1 MAQQIRGQVDSKISP
16 VLVPKIVNGKP
27 TGGATKLF
35 GFTRNDYVIND
46 DGKYDASSVF
56 FVETDKATY
65 DSIEDSSLKTTTTT
79 PGDLIDPGGGST
91 VRGEPKTK
99 YYQAVA
105 TKKLD
110 SRVWNATENTGAG
123 LNYALSEWDGNKFDP
138 GVFFNVSK
146 EAQAAVNKAVIK
158 ETENSGIQ
166 LQDRTGF
173 TRDTPTSNDDDPNT
187 KLAGD
192 SIDLTDLP
200 NLTIKSKYTRKQ
212 FDQLLTY
219 PEDRSPYQD
228 SIRFSMYEYIGG
240 RNLPRYNLTR
250 VTSDGGGSTTDKTLS
265 TNPLGSVSLPVQTPI
280 ADTNTVGWGQGEMN
294 PLQAYA
300 MYAGLTAN
308 NFGDVV
314 GSLMDNAKILLT
326 NDNINQNLR
335 RGLKTYLAGEAVSMR
350 GALPRFTGAILNPNI
365 ELLFDKPQLRGFQ
378 FQFLLAARSQKEAAI
393 IKKIIRFFKQG
404 MSVKETSSNIFL
416 KSPNVFK
423 ISYLFGTNGE
433 HPGLHKIKTCALT
446 SCSVDYT
453 PDGSYM
459 TFEDGTMTAYRISL
473 QFSELDP
480 ITEKDYQD
488 YDKEAYNASR
498 SRDGLEPATEAELQT
513 PIKNDAGGIGF

>member
-1 MAQQIRGQVDSKISP
+1 MAQQIEGEVDSKISP
-16 VLVPKIVNGKP
+16 VLVPEILNGKP
-27 TGGATKLF
+27 TGGTTKLF

-65 DSIEDSSLKTTTTT
+65 DSIEESSLKTTTSQ
-79 PGDLIDPGGGST
+79 LVGGGINP
-91 VRGEPKTK
+91 GTK
-99 YYQAVA
+99 IRYYQAVA
-105 TKKLD
+105 IKKLD
-110 SRVWNATENTGAG
+110 SRNWDATENTGAG
-123 LNYALSEWDGNKFDP
+123 LEYAIGEWNGNKLKP
-138 GVFFNVSK
+138 GVFFNVSR
-146 EAQAAVNKAVIK
+146 EAQAAVDKAVVK

-166 LQDRTGF
+166 LQDKTGF
-173 TRDTPTSNDDDPNT
+173 TRDTPTSNDDEPPKEP
-187 KLAGD
+187 KLAGN
-192 SIDLTDLP
+192 SIDLSDLT

-228 SIRFSMYEYIGG
+228 SIKFSMYEYIGG
-240 RNLPRYNLTR
+240 RSLPRYDLTEN
-250 VTSDGGGSTTDKTLS
+250 SGGGGGSTTDKTLS

-280 ADTNTVGWGQGEMN
+280 ADTNTVGWGQGSMN

-300 MYAGLTAN
+300 MYAGLKAN
-308 NFGDVV
+308 DFADAVD
-314 GSLMDNAKILLT
+314 SLMDDAKKLLT

-335 RGLKTYLAGEAVSMR
+335 RGLKTFLAGQAVSMR

-393 IKKIIRFFKQG
+393 VKKIIRFFKQG
-404 MSVKETSSNIFL
+404 MSVKETDGNIFL

-423 ISYLFGTNGE
+423 ISYLFGLKGE

-498 SRDGLEPATEAELQT
+498 AQGGLEQATEAELQT